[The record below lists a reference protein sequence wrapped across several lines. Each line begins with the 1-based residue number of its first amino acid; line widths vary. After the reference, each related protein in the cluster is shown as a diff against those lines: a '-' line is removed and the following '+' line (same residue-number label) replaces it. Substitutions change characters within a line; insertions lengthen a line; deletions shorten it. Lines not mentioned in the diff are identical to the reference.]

1 VYCAEIISFAK
12 KSSNFIPHITL
23 QLNKLSMEKME
34 MDYNSQR
41 KKLPLPEYG
50 RNIQNMVNYLFT
62 IEDKEKR
69 NRSAQVVIDVMGN
82 LYPYLRDVAEFK
94 HKLWDHLAIM
104 SDFKLDIDYP
114 YNPQTPDILAEKPKI
129 VPYAKN
135 NIKYKH
141 YGFIMES
148 LIKKT
153 TEFEGEE
160 KEFLVELLANHMKKS
175 YLAWN
180 KDGVDDDK
188 IFQDLRELSR
198 GKLNISKEE
207 IQLVDMKSISTVSK
221 PKKKKFK
228 KK

>member
-1 VYCAEIISFAK
+1 
-12 KSSNFIPHITL
+12 
-23 QLNKLSMEKME
+23 

-50 RNIQNMVNYLFT
+50 RNIQNMVDYLFT
-62 IEDKEKR
+62 IDDREKR

-114 YNPQTPDILAEKPKI
+114 YNPPTPDILTEKPNR
-129 VPYAKN
+129 VPYSDN
-135 NIKYKH
+135 NIRYKH

-153 TEFEGEE
+153 VELEGEE
-160 KEFLVELLANHMKKS
+160 KEVLVELLANHMKKS
-175 YLAWN
+175 YVAWN
-180 KDGVDDDK
+180 KDGVDDEK
-188 IFQDLRELSR
+188 IFQDLKELSK
-198 GKLNISKEE
+198 GKLNITTEDIKLADAKAFMPPK
-207 IQLVDMKSISTVSK
+207 Q
-221 PKKKKFK
+221 KKKKFK

>member
-1 VYCAEIISFAK
+1 MY
-12 KSSNFIPHITL
+12 
-23 QLNKLSMEKME
+23 
-34 MDYNSQR
+34 YNTQR

-50 RNIQNMVNYLFT
+50 RNIQNMVDYLFT
-62 IEDKEKR
+62 VEDRDKR

-104 SDFKLDIDYP
+104 TDFKLDIDYP
-114 YNPQTPDILAEKPKI
+114 YNPPTPDILTEKPNI
-129 VPYAKN
+129 VPYPQTK
-135 NIKYKH
+135 IRYKH

-153 TEFEGEE
+153 AEMEGEE
-160 KEFLVELLANHMKKS
+160 KDILVELLANHMKKS
-175 YLAWN
+175 YMAWN
-180 KDGVDDDK
+180 KDGVDDEK
-188 IFQDLRELSR
+188 IFLDLKELSR

-207 IQLVDMKSISTVSK
+207 IQLVDVKSIAAVAK

>member
-1 VYCAEIISFAK
+1 
-12 KSSNFIPHITL
+12 
-23 QLNKLSMEKME
+23 
-34 MDYNSQR
+34 MDVNYNTQR

-50 RNIQNMVNYLFT
+50 RNIQNMVDYLFT
-62 IEDKEKR
+62 IDDKEKR

-114 YNPQTPDILAEKPKI
+114 YNPPTPDILTEKPKI
-129 VPYAKN
+129 VPYAQN
-135 NIKYKH
+135 NIRYKH

-153 TEFEGEE
+153 AEMEGEE
-160 KEFLVELLANHMKKS
+160 KEILVELLANHMKKS

-198 GKLNISKEE
+198 GKLIVSKDDV
-207 IQLVDMKSISTVSK
+207 QLVDTKSITVSTK

>member
-1 VYCAEIISFAK
+1 LCIARKSLVLQK
-12 KSSNFIPHITL
+12 KSSELIPAEHLAI
-23 QLNKLSMEKME
+23 NKLSMEKME

-114 YNPQTPDILAEKPKI
+114 YNPPTPDILTEKPSI
-129 VPYAKN
+129 VPYAHN
-135 NIKYKH
+135 NIRYKH
-141 YGFIMES
+141 YGYIMES

-188 IFQDLRELSR
+188 IFQDLKELSK
-198 GKLNISKEE
+198 GKLDISKEE
-207 IQLVDMKSISTVSK
+207 IQLADTKTILPAK

>member
-1 VYCAEIISFAK
+1 
-12 KSSNFIPHITL
+12 
-23 QLNKLSMEKME
+23 

-114 YNPQTPDILAEKPKI
+114 YSPPTPDILTEKPNI
-129 VPYAKN
+129 VPYADN
-135 NIKYKH
+135 NIRYKH

-153 TEFEGEE
+153 AELEGEE
-160 KEFLVELLANHMKKS
+160 KDILVELLANHMKKS
-175 YLAWN
+175 YVAWN
-180 KDGVDDDK
+180 KDGVDDEK
-188 IFQDLRELSR
+188 IFLDLKLLSK
-198 GKLNISKEE
+198 GKLDISNDGIK
-207 IQLVDMKSISTVSK
+207 LVDAKSIMPVIQ
-221 PKKKKFK
+221 KKKKFK

>member
-1 VYCAEIISFAK
+1 
-12 KSSNFIPHITL
+12 
-23 QLNKLSMEKME
+23 

-41 KKLPLPEYG
+41 RKLPLPEYG
-50 RNIQNMVNYLFT
+50 RNIQNMVDYLFT

-69 NRSAQVVIDVMGN
+69 NRSAQTVIDVMGN

-114 YNPQTPDILAEKPKI
+114 YNPPTPDILTEKPNQ
-129 VPYAKN
+129 VPYSDN
-135 NIKYKH
+135 NIRYKH

-153 TEFEGEE
+153 SELEGEE
-160 KEFLVELLANHMKKS
+160 KDVLIELLANHMKKS
-175 YLAWN
+175 YVAWN
-180 KDGVDDDK
+180 KDGVDDEK
-188 IFQDLRELSR
+188 IFQDLKELSR
-198 GKLNISKEE
+198 GKLNIKKED
-207 IQLVDMKSISTVSK
+207 IQLVDAKVFLPPK
-221 PKKKKFK
+221 PKNKKKFK

>member
-1 VYCAEIISFAK
+1 
-12 KSSNFIPHITL
+12 
-23 QLNKLSMEKME
+23 ME

-50 RNIQNMVNYLFT
+50 RNIQNMVDYLFT

-69 NRSAQVVIDVMGN
+69 NRSAQTVIDVMGN
-82 LYPYLRDVAEFK
+82 LYPFLRDVAEFK

-114 YNPQTPDILAEKPKI
+114 YNPPTPDILTEKPNR
-129 VPYAKN
+129 VPYSDN
-135 NIKYKH
+135 NIRYKH

-153 TEFEGEE
+153 TELEGEE
-160 KEFLVELLANHMKKS
+160 KDVLIELLANHMKKS
-175 YLAWN
+175 YVAWN

-198 GKLNISKEE
+198 GKLNIKKED
-207 IQLVDMKSISTVSK
+207 IQLVDAKVFLPPK
-221 PKKKKFK
+221 PKNKKKFK

>member
-1 VYCAEIISFAK
+1 M
-12 KSSNFIPHITL
+12 N
-23 QLNKLSMEKME
+23 
-34 MDYNSQR
+34 YNTQR

-50 RNIQNMVNYLFT
+50 RNIQNMVDYLFT
-62 IEDKEKR
+62 VEDRDKR

-104 SDFKLDIDYP
+104 TDFKLDIDYP
-114 YNPQTPDILAEKPKI
+114 YNPPTPDILTEKPNI
-129 VPYAKN
+129 VPYPQTK
-135 NIKYKH
+135 IRYKH

-153 TEFEGEE
+153 AEMEGEE
-160 KEFLVELLANHMKKS
+160 KDILVELLANHMKKS
-175 YLAWN
+175 YMAWN
-180 KDGVDDDK
+180 KDGVDDEK
-188 IFQDLRELSR
+188 IFLDLKELSR

-207 IQLVDMKSISTVSK
+207 IQLVDAKSIAAVAK

>member
-1 VYCAEIISFAK
+1 
-12 KSSNFIPHITL
+12 
-23 QLNKLSMEKME
+23 
-34 MDYNSQR
+34 MDVNYNTQR

-50 RNIQNMVNYLFT
+50 RNIQNMVDYLFT

-114 YNPQTPDILAEKPKI
+114 YNPPTPDILTEKPKI
-129 VPYAKN
+129 VPYSQN
-135 NIKYKH
+135 NIRYKH

-153 TEFEGEE
+153 AEMEGEE
-160 KEFLVELLANHMKKS
+160 KEILVELLANHMKKS

-198 GKLNISKEE
+198 GKLNVSKDEV
-207 IQLVDMKSISTVSK
+207 QLADTKSISASTK

>member
-1 VYCAEIISFAK
+1 
-12 KSSNFIPHITL
+12 
-23 QLNKLSMEKME
+23 

-50 RNIQNMVNYLFT
+50 RNIQNMVDYLFT

-69 NRSAQVVIDVMGN
+69 NRSAQTVIDVMGN
-82 LYPYLRDVAEFK
+82 LYPVLRDVAEFK

-114 YNPQTPDILAEKPKI
+114 YNPPTPDILTEKPNR
-129 VPYAKN
+129 VPYSDN
-135 NIKYKH
+135 NIRYKH

-153 TEFEGEE
+153 TELEGEE
-160 KEFLVELLANHMKKS
+160 RDVLIELLANHMKKS
-175 YLAWN
+175 YVAWN
-180 KDGVDDDK
+180 KDGVDDEK
-188 IFQDLRELSR
+188 IFQDLKELSR
-198 GKLNISKEE
+198 GRLNIKKDE
-207 IQLVDMKSISTVSK
+207 IQLVDAKAFLPPK
-221 PKKKKFK
+221 QKKKKFK